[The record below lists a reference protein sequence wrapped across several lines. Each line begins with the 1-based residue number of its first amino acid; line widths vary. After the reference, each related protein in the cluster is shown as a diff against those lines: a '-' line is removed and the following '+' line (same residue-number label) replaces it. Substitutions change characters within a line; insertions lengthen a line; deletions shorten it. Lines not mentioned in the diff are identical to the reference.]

1 MRDLLKIT
9 ESFPRDLTYP
19 SSIMASRNHSMKE
32 LLGNAGQVRR
42 LPWALVAIGAS
53 VGLSTIGMASAA
65 QAETPT
71 DESTTIAI
79 ESVGQTAGA
88 SIVSTQA
95 SLTQAS
101 LTQASLAQASL
112 AQATASQPQLQ
123 PLTERQT
130 VAQANPAIAAEPS
143 AEEIEKIRQELLIEP
158 LTQLRA
164 PGYTPGSTAGGPT
177 AFGSNWG
184 DVFVGLSLSNRRGRA
199 NEADGAITAGFGLG
213 DAKNAVGLET
223 TVNIGS
229 LRRFAANGDVG
240 FKLHRNL
247 SEDSAIAIGWDTGI
261 KWGDEN
267 RDVPSTV
274 YGVATKIMKLRPDDK
289 DNALPLT
296 VSIGLGGGRFRSFED
311 TTARRGS
318 VGLFGSV
325 GLQVAPQASL
335 VSTWTGRDLNMGVSF
350 VPIKTTP
357 LFITA
362 VAANLLRRNDNE
374 TVFTIGIG
382 YGANFAR

>member
-1 MRDLLKIT
+1 
-9 ESFPRDLTYP
+9 
-19 SSIMASRNHSMKE
+19 
-32 LLGNAGQVRR
+32 V
-42 LPWALVAIGAS
+42 
-53 VGLSTIGMASAA
+53 
-65 QAETPT
+65 
-71 DESTTIAI
+71 
-79 ESVGQTAGA
+79 
-88 SIVSTQA
+88 
-95 SLTQAS
+95 
-101 LTQASLAQASL
+101 
-112 AQATASQPQLQ
+112 
-123 PLTERQT
+123 
-130 VAQANPAIAAEPS
+130 
-143 AEEIEKIRQELLIEP
+143 
-158 LTQLRA
+158 
-164 PGYTPGSTAGGPT
+164 
-177 AFGSNWG
+177 
-184 DVFVGLSLSNRRGRA
+184 

-247 SEDSAIAIGWDTGI
+247 SDDSAIAVGWDTGI

-289 DNALPLT
+289 DNTLPLT